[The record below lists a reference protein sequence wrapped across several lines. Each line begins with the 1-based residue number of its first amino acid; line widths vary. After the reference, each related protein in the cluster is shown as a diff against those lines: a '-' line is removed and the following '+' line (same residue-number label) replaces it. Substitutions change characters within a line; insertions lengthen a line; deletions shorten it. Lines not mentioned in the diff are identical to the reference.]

1 MAGLRL
7 WQGEAAGGTTLAA
20 RHSYQDRS
28 KIGWFRGPRFP
39 VRSRG
44 VLSVS
49 EIVLWLLKN
58 SRSRRSQ
65 KFHSA
70 RMPYKRRSRF
80 WWTFSI
86 PRLGQFFQKRGF
98 FNSHRQLHSLPPR
111 EGPHGLTWRNQAITP
126 TETFSTYP
134 FYPFYPLSCG
144 DS

>member
-86 PRLGQFFQKRGF
+86 PRLGQFFQKMGF
-98 FNSHRQLHSLPPR
+98 FNSHVLLTTPNVLSQISLIWYAATPIWAA
-111 EGPHGLTWRNQAITP
+111 GLS
-126 TETFSTYP
+126 TFSSSIW
-134 FYPFYPLSCG
+134 FE
-144 DS
+144 